1 MTVMVVNGLEG
12 RNCFAR
18 SYVDTMSTFMRKFIR
33 GLFNS
38 LLHLMIQVA
47 ESLSIGY
54 TWSNYFSIMPV
65 VGYLSN
71 VYLLPQMFA

>member
-1 MTVMVVNGLEG
+1 
-12 RNCFAR
+12 
-18 SYVDTMSTFMRKFIR
+18 
-33 GLFNS
+33 
-38 LLHLMIQVA
+38 MIQVA
-47 ESLSIGY
+47 ESVSIGY